1 MDVVQYIRELLRQ
14 QNEVCVPGLGNFF
27 KRRIDGYFNDKEGQ
41 FYPPTHILGFEV
53 TEKEDASLV
62 NFISIKKHISLAS
75 ARYFIEKFVRT
86 VKSQAETGISD
97 DIELLGNMYYLDS
110 QLIFDPIQRDE
121 INAVYYGFSPLRIS
135 GYVYSAPEQVVTNT
149 FVYPQI
155 GAESADLSPELKTE
169 MYSRG
174 ISIWLKIFFSLV
186 IIGLA
191 AAIVYQYNPLL
202 FDKLRTRAFVKQII
216 DTDILRTSAVT
227 HLKIDS
233 SQLKPLNQPI
243 VSSQAGKTL
252 IDPVTNST
260 SPMPFEILGG
270 AFPKQIDAEK
280 AIKIYEDNGLSAR
293 ILSDAP
299 GRLFKVTLGSFQQE
313 SDAIRRRDSIVKS
326 TNIKLKDIYIQR
338 YKQKD

>member
-27 KRRIDGYFNDKEGQ
+27 KRRMDGYFNEKEGR

-86 VKSQAETGISD
+86 VQSQAETGISD
-97 DIELLGNMYYLDS
+97 DIALLGNMYYLDS

-121 INAVYYGFSPLRIS
+121 INAMYYGFSPLRVN
-135 GYVYSAPEQVVTNT
+135 GYVYNPPEPVITST
-149 FVYPQI
+149 FLYPQV
-155 GAESADLSPELKTE
+155 AQESVELSPEMEPITN
-169 MYSRG
+169 SSG

-186 IIGLA
+186 IFGLA

-202 FDKLRTRAFVKQII
+202 FDKLHTSAFVKQII
-216 DTDILRTSAVT
+216 GSDTLKTSAVT
-227 HLKIDS
+227 HLKVDS
-233 SQLKPLNQPI
+233 SQLEPLTPPIASLQPNKP
-243 VSSQAGKTL
+243 S
-252 IDPVTNST
+252 IDPAIAST
-260 SPMPFEILGG
+260 SPMAFEILGG
-270 AFPKQIDAEK
+270 AFPKQLDAEK
-280 AIKIYEDNGLSAR
+280 AIQIYEAKGLSAR
-293 ILSDAP
+293 MLSNAP

-313 SDAIRRRDSIVKS
+313 TDAIRRRDSIVKS